1 MGCCLLSPAPRT
13 AAIVHKELRVEG
25 VLVKVA
31 FGDLTCEEVDAVINV
46 TDGLLMHR
54 AGVAGA
60 LKRAGGLE
68 VTKECEAALKRHG
81 SAAVVVTSAGYMPC
95 KKLLH
100 VAMGAEMDVGVT
112 LRLALDKAE
121 DLHCSS
127 ISVSGACAG
136 KHREVV
142 FSVASTI
149 VDWLRRKKSSLREIR
164 LVAWDCQVVQYLEQA
179 LHL

>member
-13 AAIVHKELRVEG
+13 AALVHKEVKVEG
-25 VLVKVA
+25 VVVRVA

-46 TDGLLMHR
+46 TDGQLMHR

-81 SAAVVVTSAGYMPC
+81 PSSLVVTSAGYMPC
-95 KKLLH
+95 KKLIH
-100 VAMGAEMDVGVT
+100 VVMGTDTDVGAT

-127 ISVSGACAG
+127 ISLSGACAG
-136 KHREVV
+136 TQREAVLSVV
-142 FSVASTI
+142 SSVL
-149 VDWLRRKKSSLREIR
+149 DWLRRRKSSLREVR
-164 LVAWDCQVVQYLEQA
+164 LVAWDGQVVQYLEQA
-179 LHL
+179 LSL